1 MPRKTKESKQSELFE
16 MEQPLIEEEKPK
28 PKKRINKKKIKEIK
42 QELNPQADEK
52 QIELEIE
59 EKIEENKELEAE
71 PVAPAKPPRKK
82 REMSEET
89 RQRLKDNLARGRKT
103 ALENRKRKKRLKE
116 IAKKDKIIEED
127 KIIEMD
133 LKKRNRTDEIASEND
148 RLRLEIEELKKAK
161 ANKIVNSSESK
172 PKPTKPKQVESIA
185 QGYTSPPP
193 KPYQPP
199 KPQIRSMLPGG
210 LVLNL

>member
-28 PKKRINKKKIKEIK
+28 PKKRINKKKIKEI
-42 QELNPQADEK
+42 
-52 QIELEIE
+52 
-59 EKIEENKELEAE
+59 
-71 PVAPAKPPRKK
+71 K

-172 PKPTKPKQVESIA
+172 PKPTKPKQVESNA
-185 QGYTSPPP
+185 QRLISPPP